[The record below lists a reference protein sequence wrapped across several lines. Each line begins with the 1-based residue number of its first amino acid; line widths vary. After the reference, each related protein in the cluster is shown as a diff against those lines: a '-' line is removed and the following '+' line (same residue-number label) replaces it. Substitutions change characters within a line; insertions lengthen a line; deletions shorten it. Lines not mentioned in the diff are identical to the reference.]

1 MLYVG
6 IYDASILDYHK
17 TSHPSSL
24 QTALFILGMIL
35 LPVAGFGNFV
45 VFVAVQK
52 DAAEFLRN
60 LFSLQGDPISSHPR
74 VMVPL
79 RTSLSRFSV
88 DSAEGHD
95 STLLPSEMTEDDLAK
110 IITGLAFGR
119 ESNIAMIADRESAS
133 SPAHAHG
140 KLTAVAEESETS
152 SYYSLDN

>member
-1 MLYVG
+1 M
-6 IYDASILDYHK
+6 
-17 TSHPSSL
+17 
-24 QTALFILGMIL
+24 
-35 LPVAGFGNFV
+35 
-45 VFVAVQK
+45 
-52 DAAEFLRN
+52 
-60 LFSLQGDPISSHPR
+60 
-74 VMVPL
+74 
-79 RTSLSRFSV
+79 

-133 SPAHAHG
+133 SPAAHAHG